1 MITIK
6 EGNLFNSEAQVIA
19 HQCNCQGV
27 MGSGVAKEVKDK
39 YPHVYES
46 YRKDYES
53 GLLKPGYVNYTEAK
67 PGQIIASF
75 CGQDKFGSDGKQ
87 YTDYNAVK
95 ECLFDIAL
103 NMSLSELKTIAFPY
117 NVCCGRGGG
126 DWNIIYKMIAD
137 IFTDFDVEI
146 WKL

>member
-1 MITIK
+1 MIIIK
-6 EGNLFNSEAQVIA
+6 DGNLFNSEAQVIA

-27 MGSGVAKEVKDK
+27 MGSGVAKEVKER

-53 GLLKPGYVNYTEAK
+53 GLLKPGYVNYTEAR
-67 PGQIIASF
+67 PSQIIASF
-75 CGQDKFGSDGKQ
+75 CGQDKFGGDGKQ

-95 ECLFDIAL
+95 ECLIDIAL
-103 NMSLSELKTIAFPY
+103 NMSLSNLKTIAFPY
-117 NVCCGRGGG
+117 MVCCGRGGG
-126 DWNIIYKMIAD
+126 NWDIILDMIEQ
-137 IFTDFDVEI
+137 IFKDFDVEI

>member
-1 MITIK
+1 MIIIK
-6 EGNLFNSEAQVIA
+6 DGNLFNSEAQVIA

-27 MGSGVAKEVKDK
+27 MGSGVAKEVKSR

-53 GLLKPGYVNYTEAK
+53 GLLKPGYVNYTEAR

-75 CGQDKFGSDGKQ
+75 CGQDKFGGDGKQ

-95 ECLFDIAL
+95 ECLIDVVL
-103 NMSLSELKTIAFPY
+103 NMFGNEIEFIYYLSKLTFISQPT
-117 NVCCGRGGG
+117 NV
-126 DWNIIYKMIAD
+126 NSII
-137 IFTDFDVEI
+137 FQ
-146 WKL
+146 